1 MNNGD
6 VEKWWDVQCCVY
18 LLLLAQLLLLLLP
31 LRLLTGLWWADG
43 ACEPRFLRQPSPPP
57 RTGKNNRRLHLQ
69 VPSLFLITLTT
80 RMRYVPPRPHPHRL
94 NKAAG
99 FRFSSCRD
107 SSSPPAPRVRF
118 TARQASLRLTTKL
131 FSSSPALNAAKPEFC
146 FTLPLPQVCQS
157 KVEFA
162 HSIGAR
168 WCGALSAGTRGLQ
181 PRQSSGSAAGPSRC
195 SGRACVRHQQRR
207 RRWRD
212 AGKETI
218 SSPHLWDHSLPKH
231 VPRVPKQR
239 KTITTLSSHPP
250 PLPSLCLPVR
260 S

>member
-1 MNNGD
+1 M
-6 VEKWWDVQCCVY
+6 QCCVY
-18 LLLLAQLLLLLLP
+18 LLLLAQLLLLLLA

-43 ACEPRFLRQPSPPP
+43 ACEPRCLHQPSPPP

-107 SSSPPAPRVRF
+107 SSSPRVRF

-131 FSSSPALNAAKPEFC
+131 FSSSPALNAAIPEFR
-146 FTLPLPQVCQS
+146 FNLPLPQVCQS

-162 HSIGAR
+162 HSIHAR
-168 WCGALSAGTRGLQ
+168 WCGALSAGTSGSQ
-181 PRQSSGSAAGPSRC
+181 PRQSSGSVAGPWWC
-195 SGRACVRHQQRR
+195 SGRARVRHQQRR

-218 SSPHLWDHSLPKH
+218 SSPTSE
-231 VPRVPKQR
+231 
-239 KTITTLSSHPP
+239 TTHCQNMFPES
-250 PLPSLCLPVR
+250 
-260 S
+260 